1 MMSERYRKYPA
12 RHPLIVANGG
22 PLICVNQGSEKHMTR
37 YRIAAAVLAGTAIF
51 AVSPA
56 FAVDT
61 GSDTGTI
68 GVSLTVVEECTLI
81 TAPLA
86 FGTAGIIDEN
96 VEATAD
102 ITIECTKHSPYAI
115 GLSAGLNAG
124 GTDVTARKLKNSG
137 TDTLNYQ
144 LYSDGGFGTVWGH
157 TIGTNTVDGTDATG
171 ADETFTI
178 HGRIPTH
185 QNAPAG
191 SYSDTITATIWYG
204 EDLPED

>member
-1 MMSERYRKYPA
+1 MK
-12 RHPLIVANGG
+12 
-22 PLICVNQGSEKHMTR
+22 R
-37 YRIAAAVLAGTAIF
+37 YRIAAAVFLGSAFIA
-51 AVSPA
+51 ASPA

-68 GVSLTVVEECTLI
+68 GVSLTIIEECTLV
-81 TAPLA
+81 TEALD

-96 VEATAD
+96 VDAEAD

-124 GTDVTARKLKNSG
+124 GTDVTLRKLKNGG

-144 LYSDGGFGTVWGH
+144 LYSDEDFSDVWGH
-157 TIGTNTVDGTDATG
+157 TIGSNTVDGEDATG
-171 ADETFTI
+171 SDETFTI
-178 HGRIPTH
+178 YGRVPTH

-191 SYSDTITATIWYG
+191 SYSDTITATIWYDD
-204 EDLPED
+204 DLP